1 MPHLLLLLQWLL
13 MAVLLLQLVVA
24 GVAVL
29 VSQRQLHGPASGSC
43 VCTSAGESF
52 ASVGVPGA
60 ADNLCYQPKVA
71 AARSV
76 CGPAALLATA
86 LLAS

>member
-13 MAVLLLQLVVA
+13 LAVLLLQLVVA

-29 VSQRQLHGPASGSC
+29 VSQRKLHGPASGAC
-43 VCTSAGESF
+43 VCTSAGERF
-52 ASVGVPGA
+52 ATVGVPGA

-71 AARSV
+71 AAAVVRMR
-76 CGPAALLATA
+76 ART
-86 LLAS
+86 